1 MEHDFT
7 NVLLTYWEQFLYMLP
22 RLLIAALVMGGVWV
36 GASRLRTWL
45 AAKLGNHSDD
55 PLLTD
60 FLTQVGRWVLVL
72 TGLVVA
78 LNILGFSGVVGGI
91 LGAAGL
97 SAFVV
102 GFAFKDIAENF
113 LAGIILA
120 FNRPFGVNDTVKIQD
135 MFGQITKLNLRTTEM
150 GTFDGR
156 DISIPNAIVLK
167 EPLINY
173 TRDGFIRQDFVVG
186 VDYDDDVAAAI
197 ALILEQVRQEPEV
210 LTDREPFAVV
220 DELAAST
227 VNLKVFFWTDTD
239 DYRRAT
245 LELRSRVM
253 NRVKVALMKGG
264 YALPPDILELRLP
277 TKMPAVPIQVAMA
290 EPGTLAD
297 PPEDPKKRAKLA
309 TEQAANPGTSL
320 GPS

>member
-1 MEHDFT
+1 MEQDFT
-7 NVLLTYWEQFLYMLP
+7 NMLHTYWEQFLYMLP
-22 RLLIAALVMGGVWV
+22 RLLMAALLMGGVWV

-45 AAKLGNHSDD
+45 AAKLSNHSDD

-72 TGLVVA
+72 MGLVIA

-197 ALILEQVRQEPEV
+197 SLILEQVRKEPEV

-227 VNLKVFFWTDTD
+227 VNLKVFFWTNTE

-253 NRVKVALMKGG
+253 NRVKIALMAGG

-297 PPEDPKKRAKLA
+297 PPEDPKKLAKLA
-309 TEQAANPGTSL
+309 ANLGTSL

>member
-1 MEHDFT
+1 MFDDFSQ
-7 NVLLTYWEQFLYMLP
+7 VLHGYWEQLLYMLP
-22 RLLIAALVMGGVWV
+22 RLLIAALVMGIVWI

-45 AAKLGNHSDD
+45 AAKLSAHSDD

-72 TGLVVA
+72 MGLVLA
-78 LNILGFSGVVGGI
+78 LNIMGFSGVVGGI

-173 TRDGFIRQDFVVG
+173 TRDGYIRQDFVVG
-186 VDYDDDVAAAI
+186 VDYDDDVSAAI
-197 ALILEQVRQEPEV
+197 NLILEQVRKEPEV
-210 LTDREPFAVV
+210 LAEREPFAVV

-227 VNLKVFFWTDTD
+227 VNVKVFFWTSTD

-253 NRVKVALMKGG
+253 NRVKVALMQGG

-297 PPEDPKKRAKLA
+297 PPEDPKKLAKLA
-309 TEQAANPGTSL
+309 ANLGTSL

>member
-1 MEHDFT
+1 MLQDFT
-7 NVLLTYWEQFLYMLP
+7 AVLHGYWSQLLYMLP
-22 RLLIAALVMGGVWV
+22 RLLLAAVVMGGVWV
-36 GASRLRTWL
+36 GAGRLRSWL
-45 AAKLGNHSDD
+45 AAKLSTHSDD

-72 TGLVVA
+72 IGIAIA
-78 LNILGFSGVVGGI
+78 LNIMGFTGVVSGI

-120 FNRPFGVNDTVKIQD
+120 FNRPFGINDTVKIQD

-167 EPLINY
+167 EPLVNY

-210 LTDREPFAVV
+210 LTDREPFAVI

-227 VNLKVFFWTDTD
+227 VNLKVFFWTDTE

-253 NRVKVALMKGG
+253 NRVKKALMEGG

-277 TKMPAVPIQVAMA
+277 NKMPAIPIQVAVA
-290 EPGTLAD
+290 QPGTLAD
-297 PPEDPKKRAKLA
+297 PPEDPKKPGI
-309 TEQAANPGTSL
+309 NPTASPGASL

>member
-1 MEHDFT
+1 MLGDFT
-7 NVLLTYWEQFLYMLP
+7 TVLQGYWLQFLETLP
-22 RLLIAALVMGGVWV
+22 RLVMAAVVMGAVWV
-36 GASRLRTWL
+36 GADRLRRWL
-45 AAKLGNHSDD
+45 AAKLSSHSDD

-60 FLTQVGRWVLVL
+60 FLTQVGRWILVL
-72 TGLVVA
+72 IGISVS
-78 LNILGFSGVVGGI
+78 LNIIGFTGVVSGI
-91 LGAAGL
+91 LGAAGV

-120 FNRPFGVNDTVKIQD
+120 FNRPFGVNDTVKIQE

-173 TRDGFIRQDFVVG
+173 TRDGFIRQEFVVG

-197 ALILEQVRQEPEV
+197 ALILEQVRKEPEV
-210 LTDREPFAVV
+210 LTTREPFAVV

-227 VNLKVFFWTDTD
+227 V
-239 DYRRAT
+239 
-245 LELRSRVM
+245 
-253 NRVKVALMKGG
+253 
-264 YALPPDILELRLP
+264 
-277 TKMPAVPIQVAMA
+277 
-290 EPGTLAD
+290 
-297 PPEDPKKRAKLA
+297 
-309 TEQAANPGTSL
+309 
-320 GPS
+320 

>member
-1 MEHDFT
+1 MFGDFT
-7 NVLLTYWEQFLYMLP
+7 TVLHDYWEQFLYMLP
-22 RLLIAALVMGGVWV
+22 RLLVAAVVMGVVWV

-45 AAKLGNHSDD
+45 ATKLSAHSDD

-72 TGLVVA
+72 VGLVVA

-91 LGAAGL
+91 LGAVGV

-120 FNRPFGVNDTVKIQD
+120 FNRPFGVNDTVKIQE

-150 GTFDGR
+150 NTFDGR

-173 TRDGFIRQDFVVG
+173 TRDGFIRQEFVVG
-186 VDYDDDVAAAI
+186 VDYDDVAAAI
-197 ALILEQVRQEPEV
+197 ALILEQVRKEPEV
-210 LTDREPFAVV
+210 LTDREPFAIV

-253 NRVKVALMKGG
+253 NRVKIALMSGG

-277 TKMPAVPIQVAMA
+277 TKMPAIPIQVAMA

-297 PPEDPKKRAKLA
+297 PPADPKKLA
-309 TEQAANPGTSL
+309 SKPSADLGTGL
-320 GPS
+320 GAS

>member
-1 MEHDFT
+1 MLDDF
-7 NVLLTYWEQFLYMLP
+7 NQVLHTYWDQFLYMLP
-22 RLLIAALVMGGVWV
+22 RLLIAAVIMGVVWV
-36 GASRLRTWL
+36 GASRLRSWL
-45 AAKLGNHSDD
+45 AAKLSVRSDD

-72 TGLVVA
+72 LGLVLA
-78 LNILGFSGVVGGI
+78 LNVLGFSGVVGGI

-120 FNRPFGVNDTVKIQD
+120 FNRPFGVNDTVQIQD

-167 EPLINY
+167 QPLINF
-173 TRDGFIRQDFVVG
+173 TRDGFIRQEFVVG

-197 ALILEQVRQEPEV
+197 ALILEQVRQESEV
-210 LTDREPFAVV
+210 LTEREPFAVV
-220 DELAAST
+220 DELATST
-227 VNLKVFFWTDTD
+227 VNLKVYFWTNTE
-239 DYRRAT
+239 DYRRGT

-253 NRVKVALMKGG
+253 NRVKIALMAGG

-277 TKMPAVPIQVAMA
+277 TKMPALPVQVAMA

-297 PPEDPKKRAKLA
+297 PPDDPKK
-309 TEQAANPGTSL
+309 PV
-320 GPS
+320 PSPPNVAPPAPR